1 MGVLFTSFFVEK
13 DRGDSPGRNLDY
25 ISMNAIIITIGDEIL
40 LGQILDT
47 NSKYIAASLTEL
59 GVEVVEMLSIPDK
72 REEIYETVD
81 YAMQEADLIIV
92 TGGLGPTKD
101 DMTKKVLAEYFG
113 SRLVMN
119 EEVMGWLKDLLGGRG
134 IALNENNRS
143 QAILPDNCRVLRN
156 YKGTASGMWFER
168 GWKSLI
174 SLPGVPFEMEHLMET
189 YVIPD
194 LKVKYPHL
202 QLKFRM
208 LKVYDIPESELAQRL
223 DEWEDA
229 LPDGLQLAY
238 LPSPG
243 FVKLRLTAKGES
255 VKRLPEY
262 YESLKAALSGLSYT
276 EGEEGALEKLF
287 GQTFLDKGVTIST
300 AESCTGGYIAH
311 LITSV
316 PGSSGYFKGSVVSY
330 ANEVKIKVLGVN
342 PADIERE
349 GVVSENVVIQM
360 AAGVKELLGTDYAVS
375 TSGIAGPD
383 GGTPE
388 KPVGTVWIGVATPD
402 KTFARKFV
410 FSFTR
415 ERNIAKA
422 SAKALEL
429 VLNEVKAR

>member
-1 MGVLFTSFFVEK
+1 
-13 DRGDSPGRNLDY
+13 
-25 ISMNAIIITIGDEIL
+25 MNAIIITIGDEIL

-47 NSKYIAASLTEL
+47 NSKYIASNLTGM

-72 REEIYETVD
+72 REEIFETVD
-81 YAMQEADLIIV
+81 YAMQQADLIIV

-101 DMTKKVLAEYFG
+101 DVTKKVLAEYFG
-113 SRLVMN
+113 SHLVMN

-134 IALNENNRS
+134 IAMNENNRS
-143 QAILPDNCRVLRN
+143 QAILPDNCRILRN

-202 QLKFRM
+202 QLKYRM

-223 DEWEDA
+223 DRWEDA
-229 LPDGLQLAY
+229 LPDGLKLAY

-243 FVKLRLTAKGES
+243 LLKLRLTAKGEG
-255 VKRLPEY
+255 VKHLPEY
-262 YESLKAALSGLSYT
+262 YDNLKAELHGLHVA
-276 EGEEGALEKLF
+276 EGEEGALEKQF
-287 GQTFLDKGVTIST
+287 GKIFREKGVTIAT

-316 PGSSGYFKGSVVSY
+316 PGSSDYFKGSVVSY

-342 PADIERE
+342 SNDLDRE
-349 GVVSENVVIQM
+349 GAVSETVVLQM
-360 AAGVKELLGTDYAVS
+360 AEGVKKLLGTDYAVS

-388 KPVGTVWIGVATPD
+388 KPVGTVWIGVATPV
-402 KTFARKFV
+402 KAFARKFV

-422 SAKALEL
+422 GAKALEL
-429 VLNEVKAR
+429 VLQEVNAR

>member
-1 MGVLFTSFFVEK
+1 
-13 DRGDSPGRNLDY
+13 
-25 ISMNAIIITIGDEIL
+25 MNAIIITIGDEIL

-47 NSKYIAASLTEL
+47 NSKYIASNLTGM

-72 REEIYETVD
+72 REEIFETVD
-81 YAMQEADLIIV
+81 YAMQQADLIIV

-101 DMTKKVLAEYFG
+101 DVTKKVLAEYFG

-134 IALNENNRS
+134 IAMNENNRS
-143 QAILPDNCRVLRN
+143 QAILPDNCRILRN

-202 QLKFRM
+202 QLKYRM

-223 DEWEDA
+223 DRWEDA
-229 LPDGLQLAY
+229 LPDGLKLAY

-243 FVKLRLTAKGES
+243 LVKLRLTAKGEG
-255 VKRLPEY
+255 VKHLPEY
-262 YESLKAALSGLSYT
+262 YDSLKAELHGLHVA
-276 EGEEGALEKLF
+276 EGEEGALEKQF
-287 GQTFLDKGVTIST
+287 GKIFREKGVTIAT

-316 PGSSGYFKGSVVSY
+316 PGSSDYFKGSVVSY

-342 PADIERE
+342 SNDLDRE
-349 GVVSENVVIQM
+349 GAVSETVVLQM
-360 AAGVKELLGTDYAVS
+360 AEGVKKLLGTDYAVS

-383 GGTPE
+383 GRTPE
-388 KPVGTVWIGVATPD
+388 KPVGTVWIGVATPV
-402 KTFARKFV
+402 KAFARKFV

-422 SAKALEL
+422 AAKALEL
-429 VLNEVKAR
+429 VLQEVNAR

>member
-1 MGVLFTSFFVEK
+1 
-13 DRGDSPGRNLDY
+13 
-25 ISMNAIIITIGDEIL
+25 MNAIIITIGDEIL

-47 NSKYIAASLTEL
+47 NAKYIASGLTGL
-59 GVEVVEMLSIPDK
+59 GAEVVEMLSIPDK
-72 REEIYETVD
+72 REEIYEAVD

-101 DMTKKVLAEYFG
+101 DVTKKVLAEYFG
-113 SRLVMN
+113 SHLVVN
-119 EEVMGWLKDLLGGRG
+119 EEVMGWLKDLLGARG

-143 QAILPDNCRVLRN
+143 QAVLPDNCRILRN

-189 YVIPD
+189 YVLPD

-202 QLKFRM
+202 QLKYKM

-223 DEWEDA
+223 DEWENT
-229 LPDGLQLAY
+229 LPDGLKLAY

-243 FVKLRLTAKGES
+243 LVKLRLTAKGEG
-255 VKRLPEY
+255 VKHLSEY
-262 YESLKAALSGLSYT
+262 NECLKAQLDGLNYA
-276 EGEEGALEKLF
+276 EGEDGALEKQF
-287 GQTFLDKGVTIST
+287 GKILREKGTTIAT

-316 PGSSGYFKGSVVSY
+316 PGSSEYFKGSVVSY
-330 ANEVKIKVLGVN
+330 ANEIKIKVLGVDA
-342 PADIERE
+342 ADIERE
-349 GVVSENVVIQM
+349 GAVSEAVVLQM
-360 AAGVKELLGTDYAVS
+360 AEGVKKLLGTDYAVS
-375 TSGIAGPD
+375 TSGVAGPD

-429 VLNEVKAR
+429 VLNEVKV

>member
-1 MGVLFTSFFVEK
+1 
-13 DRGDSPGRNLDY
+13 
-25 ISMNAIIITIGDEIL
+25 MNAIIITIGDEIL
-40 LGQILDT
+40 LGQISDT
-47 NSKYIAASLTEL
+47 NSRYIASGLTGL
-59 GVEVVEMLSIPDK
+59 GVEVVEMLSVPDK

-101 DMTKKVLAEYFG
+101 DVTKKVLAEYFG

-119 EEVMGWLKDLLGGRG
+119 EEAMGWLKELLGGRG

-143 QAILPDNCRVLRN
+143 QAILPDNCRILRN

-174 SLPGVPFEMEHLMET
+174 SLPGVPFEMEHLMHT
-189 YVIPD
+189 YVLPD

-223 DEWEDA
+223 EGWENA

-243 FVKLRLTAKGES
+243 WVRLRLTAKGEA
-255 VKRLPEY
+255 VKRLGEY
-262 YESLKAALSGLSYT
+262 YEGLKTVLNGLNYT
-276 EGEEGALEKLF
+276 EGEEGALEKQF
-287 GQTFLDKGVTIST
+287 GEILRDKGVTIST

-316 PGSSGYFKGSVVSY
+316 AGSSAYFKGSVVSY
-330 ANEVKIKVLGVN
+330 ADEVKIKVLGVN
-342 PADIERE
+342 PSDIEAR
-349 GVVSENVVIQM
+349 GVVSETVVIQM
-360 AAGVKELLGTDYAVS
+360 AEGVRKLLGTDYAVS

-422 SAKALEL
+422 AAKALEL
-429 VLNEVKAR
+429 VLNEVNAR